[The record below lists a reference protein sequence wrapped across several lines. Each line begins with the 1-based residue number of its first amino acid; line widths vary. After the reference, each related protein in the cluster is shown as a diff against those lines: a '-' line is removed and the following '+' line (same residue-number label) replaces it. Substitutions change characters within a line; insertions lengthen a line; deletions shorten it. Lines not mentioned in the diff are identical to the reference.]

1 MVFNRFSE
9 KFDFIKKA
17 REKIDLSRFSE
28 KFDFLKKARENLHPG
43 WAVFT
48 IAYIMVMLVVTVKAL
63 ENRLGVHFYMS
74 HCLLW
79 YSGVNTYYLGNKGWF
94 LFTALAGILKD
105 SFSANDPEKPLDS
118 NIITYL
124 VVFII
129 VTFALFIGFS
139 EANKKPWEPEEKF
152 HQEKEAFF
160 EGGGWAMFNQ
170 YFMPL
175 KNDKPMGEALKNAAL
190 FMYLWPSK
198 HDTMHAEC
206 YIFGHNILKKYGI
219 LIPEIP
225 DTKTGNTRLNEK
237 FVNHIEQPELKK
249 KIAELLNVAIPV
261 KPKPVTG
268 KPLAG
273 TVIPDTKAKENS
285 KIPDSEIEDIV
296 ELSRKLEIIEG
307 NKNIYAYFSRNI
319 NRFSREQVDILTEGL
334 RDGGTLNEHDKPFLK
349 KRIIKEFLDNQ

>member
-1 MVFNRFSE
+1 MVLNRFSE
-9 KFDFIKKA
+9 KFDFFKKV
-17 REKIDLSRFSE
+17 REKINLSRFSE
-28 KFDFLKKARENLHPG
+28 KVRENLHLK
-43 WAVFT
+43 WAAFT
-48 IAYIMVMLVVTVKAL
+48 IAYIVVMLVVTVKVL
-63 ENRLGVHFYMS
+63 ENKLGVHFYLS

-79 YSGVNTYYLGNKGWF
+79 YSGVNNYYLANKGWF
-94 LFTALAGILKD
+94 LFAALAGILKD

-118 NIITYL
+118 NIIIYSA
-124 VVFII
+124 VFII
-129 VTFALFIGFS
+129 ITFALFVGFS

-175 KNDKPMGEALKNAAL
+175 RSDKPTEEALKNAAL

-206 YIFGHNILKKYGI
+206 YIFGQNILKKYGI

-225 DTKTGNTRLNEK
+225 GTKTGNSQLNKK
-237 FVNHIEQPELKK
+237 FVNHIEEPELKK
-249 KIAELLNVAIPV
+249 KIAKLLNVTLPV
-261 KPKPVTG
+261 KPVIDKPLPKPV
-268 KPLAG
+268 
-273 TVIPDTKAKENS
+273 AKENS
-285 KIPDSEIEDIV
+285 KIQDSEIEELV
-296 ELSRKLEIIEG
+296 ELSHSLEIIEG
-307 NKNIYAYFSRNI
+307 NKNIYAYFFRNI

-349 KRIIKEFLDNQ
+349 EKIIK